1 MKGTQD
7 GFIHSYKQQQLLFI
21 LKNFTNSKETTCLIP
36 REQGTSFIS
45 LYTARQASTERKAPK
60 LTSVQE
66 PSPKKSELQCGVET
80 IPTVWSVCGN
90 SKNRF
95 DSSIFHQFRD
105 SHLTDE
111 ICWYQTMMKIQLHP
125 NPCLANTPHKIIT
138 PTSLR
143 TGLTSCSVPYQY
155 ILIPLRGSSSSKN
168 LCVSLTKHGDSAE

>member
-7 GFIHSYKQQQLLFI
+7 GFTHSYKQQQLLFI
-21 LKNFTNSKETTCLIP
+21 LKSFTNSKEIIP

-45 LYTARQASTERKAPK
+45 LDTARQASTERKAPK

-66 PSPKKSELQCGVET
+66 PSSKQSELQCGVET

-111 ICWYQTMMKIQLHP
+111 ICRCQTMMTIELHP
-125 NPCLANTPHKIIT
+125 NPCLANTPHKIII

-143 TGLTSCSVPYQY
+143 TGLTSCSVPHQD

-168 LCVSLTKHGDSAE
+168 LCVSLTKRGDSAE